1 MENKETEETQENQES
16 QVISKKRFMIWYS
29 CILFA
34 MFSFHFSDLGE
45 FTELNLA
52 HRMQFVIRERFDLAP
67 KLHPNLKIYALDDY
81 AVRKISRD
89 EIRMSNWAS
98 ILTTISK
105 SKPKLIIIDK
115 EFGVIN
121 EDEDIEA
128 FRKALNIS
136 VPVYIGC
143 HTKPRQTRLN
153 VSHDRYLNLNRPEFD
168 LNNALLNKNANADW
182 ITILDH
188 DTFGPKKVLENF
200 FHGIGHINYEH
211 YSGRVEP
218 FRRVSDNVIIPH
230 LTLLTAESL
239 KISDKEVIV
248 DKLPVWLDNQNLIP
262 INFPTKAE
270 MYNNTKSIYP
280 VYKRAKENRGLKK
293 IKEGDIVIILP
304 LFFTGN
310 TDMGNTPIGRVPR
323 GFIITSLVNS
333 VMTKQWL
340 IPLNIAKP
348 LIPVGSLLGSLCGM
362 LLSPVWFWVVMLSLC
377 SSFFIGSMSLFC
389 FFGIIVPWL
398 SFILSFLVG
407 GIVFFSVKMSRQARI
422 SQAYEIALSGLVSHN
437 SLKELIK
444 NPAAISRDAS
454 EQLLTI
460 MFLDMVAFSSMAEN
474 AHPRVVFSRLK
485 ETMGHFS
492 AAVHKF
498 GGVVD
503 KTMGDGMLCFFGYN
517 YIGGSTTKN
526 HADQAIA
533 CAREIQ
539 IEHARKSI
547 EKYAE
552 GEPYVPIRIGINSAK
567 VYIGDL
573 GNKDRIDFTLIGNG
587 VNFAQRLEA
596 ACDPFS
602 ILLSEDSL
610 QFANDFHLGSPGIRR
625 RKIKVKHHQKLF
637 NVIEFLP
644 FIDHQEILEKSKEA
658 FYGHDHYKGRAP
670 RWPVDTE
677 QNIVI
682 NTSVGDC
689 RLINFSRTGYALLFP
704 NELEEGSTFD
714 FNIHLSEEFKEEYNK
729 IKNIETIRCEVRW
742 TSPENGKFLHGV
754 SILSLSETQLETLYE
769 CLRDS
774 LTQII

>member
-1 MENKETEETQENQES
+1 MTQKESEDNQI
-16 QVISKKRFMIWYS
+16 ISNKRFLIWYS
-29 CILFA
+29 CILVT
-34 MFSFHFSDLGE
+34 MFSLHFSDLGD
-45 FTELNLA
+45 FAELDLA
-52 HRMQFVIRERFDLAP
+52 HRMQFNIRARFDLAP
-67 KLHPNLKIYALDDY
+67 KLHKKLKIYALDDY

-89 EIRMSNWAS
+89 EIRLTNWSS

-105 SKPKLIIIDK
+105 SKPKMIIIDK
-115 EFGVIN
+115 EFGLIN
-121 EDEDIEA
+121 EDEDLEL
-128 FRKALNIS
+128 FSDALTES
-136 VPVYIGC
+136 VPIYIGC
-143 HTKPRQTRLN
+143 HTKARENRLKKLT
-153 VSHDRYLNLNRPEFD
+153 HDRFLNLDRPEFN
-168 LNNALLNKNANADW
+168 LSYTLLNKEASADW
-182 ITILDH
+182 LPILDH
-188 DTFGPKKVLENF
+188 DTFGPKKVLEEH
-200 FHGIGHINYEH
+200 FHGIGHINYE
-211 YSGRVEP
+211 YVGRVEP
-218 FRRVSDNVIIPH
+218 FRRVSENVVIPH
-230 LTLLTAESL
+230 LTLLTADSL
-239 KISDKEVIV
+239 RIADKEVIV
-248 DKLPVWLDNQNLIP
+248 DQIPVRLDNKNLIAV
-262 INFPTKAE
+262 NFPTPNELYK
-270 MYNNTKSIYP
+270 NTKSIYP
-280 VYKRAKENRGLKK
+280 VYRRATQNRSLKK
-293 IKEGDIVIILP
+293 IKEDDIVLILP

-323 GFIITSLVNS
+323 GFIMASLINS
-333 VMTKQWL
+333 ILNKDWL
-340 IPLNIAKP
+340 VPLNIAKP
-348 LIPVGSLLGSLCGM
+348 LIPIGALLGAMCGM

-377 SSFFIGSMSLFC
+377 SSFFMGSMALFS

-398 SFILSFLVG
+398 TYILSFLIAGV
-407 GIVFFSVKMSRQARI
+407 VFFSVKMSRQARI

-444 NPAAISRDAS
+444 NPAAISREAS

-526 HADQAIA
+526 HANQAIA
-533 CAREIQ
+533 CAKEIQ
-539 IEHARKSI
+539 IEHSKRSI
-547 EKYAE
+547 EKFHQ

-573 GNKDRIDFTLIGNG
+573 GNKERIDFTLIGNG

-610 QFANDFHLGSPGIRR
+610 QFANDFHLGLPGIRR
-625 RKIKVKHHQKLF
+625 RKIKIKHHQKLF

-644 FIDHQEILEKSKEA
+644 FIDHHDILEHSKEA
-658 FYGHDHYKGRAP
+658 FYGHDQYKGRAP
-670 RWPVDTE
+670 RWPVDTDK
-677 QNIVI
+677 NIVI
-682 NTSVGDC
+682 NTSEGDC

-704 NELEEGSTFD
+704 HELEEGITFD
-714 FNIHLSEEFKEEYNK
+714 FNIHMSEHFSEEFTK
-729 IKNIETIRCEVRW
+729 INHIPSIKCEVRW
-742 TSPENGKFLHGV
+742 TNPEEGKILHGV
-754 SILSLSETQLETLYE
+754 SIVNLNEQEKELFYE

-774 LTQII
+774 LTKIT